1 MFNLFSPKETRSFED
16 PTVSLSNSAAW
27 SEFFQLSS
35 TVTGDSVTEE
45 KALGV
50 TAIWQAVNVI
60 SGTIAALPFH
70 LYTTK
75 DGVTDKDTRN
85 PLYYLIH
92 DRPNDFQ
99 TSSAFLRWFVSRLL
113 LTGRACALISRNR
126 ANRVLGII
134 PLDPSKLT
142 IDQRLIAGQI
152 TRTYTY
158 NLNSESITY
167 DAANVIDVVLFP
179 QADGVKHYN
188 PIHTNRDA
196 IALMIAAQQFA
207 GKLFANGGVPPLMLT
222 TPSAIS
228 PAAAGRAS
236 NDIGEAVRASQ
247 RTKSNIL
254 VTPAG
259 HDLKPVGLDPA
270 KSQMVEL
277 RKFMIS
283 ETSRIF
289 NIAPAILHDL
299 SNGTYSNVEQQNL
312 SFAQQTLHPLIE
324 AIEQEF
330 NAKLFGPRNTTG
342 YVEFSMSGLLRG
354 DFAARME
361 GLQKAVNS
369 ALMTPNEARAFENLP
384 PLPHGD
390 KLYIQ
395 GATIPL
401 DSAGAAP
408 SPTSVP
414 PSADE
419 PEPDFTDETADEPE
433 DA

>member
-1 MFNLFSPKETRSFED
+1 MFNLFSKKEARSLED
-16 PTVSLSNSAAW
+16 PTVSLTDATAW
-27 SEFFQLSS
+27 NEFFKLSG
-35 TVTGDSVTEE
+35 TVTGESVTEE

-60 SGTIAALPFH
+60 AGTIAALPIH
-70 LYTTK
+70 LYSTK
-75 DGVTDKDTRN
+75 DGVTDKDVRN

-99 TSSAFLRWFVSRLL
+99 TSSAFYRWFVTRLL
-113 LTGRACALISRNR
+113 LKGRACALIARNKPG
-126 ANRVLGII
+126 RVTGIW
-134 PLDPSKLT
+134 PLDPSKIT
-142 IDQRLIAGQI
+142 IEQRLVDGKIK
-152 TRTYTY
+152 RTYTY
-158 NLNSESITY
+158 AMESGTVVY

-179 QADGVKHYN
+179 MPDGVKHYD
-188 PIHTNRDA
+188 PVWTNRDA

-247 RTKSNIL
+247 RTKTNIL

-270 KSQMVEL
+270 KSQMIEL

-330 NAKLFGPRNTTG
+330 NGKLFGSRNTTG

-354 DFAARME
+354 DFSTRME

-401 DSAGAAP
+401 DSAGAPAAP
-408 SPTSVP
+408 SPA
-414 PSADE
+414 SADE
-419 PEPDFTDETADEPE
+419 PEPDSTDETPDEPE